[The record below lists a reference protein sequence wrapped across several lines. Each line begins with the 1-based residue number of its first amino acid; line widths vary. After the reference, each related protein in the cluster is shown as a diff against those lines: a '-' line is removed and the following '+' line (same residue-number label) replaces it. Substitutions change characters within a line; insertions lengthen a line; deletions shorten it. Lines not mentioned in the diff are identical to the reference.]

1 MKMKQ
6 KLTREDEKNTKIKI
20 LTWFQ
25 FNLRLNKYYCYYR
38 SSVLLRLKIV
48 AHLITQSMNDI
59 FIFFTCILTI
69 CSYIIYLLSVTRNN
83 FTVLIAFVFYYQKKY
98 ISVINVKKNL
108 GIDFRIILDDMK
120 FYIFFGN
127 INCIGCCK
135 NLKAILQY

>member
-83 FTVLIAFVFYYQKKY
+83 FTVLIAFVFLLSKKIY
-98 ISVINVKKNL
+98 FINVKKNL
-108 GIDFRIILDDMK
+108 GIDFRIILDNMK
-120 FYIFFGN
+120 FYIFFSN
-127 INCIGCCK
+127 INYIGCCK

>member
-83 FTVLIAFVFYYQKKY
+83 FTVLIAFVFLLSKKIY
-98 ISVINVKKNL
+98 FINVKKNL

-120 FYIFFGN
+120 FYIFFSN
-127 INCIGCCK
+127 INYIGCCK

>member
-1 MKMKQ
+1 MKMRQ

-83 FTVLIAFVFYYQKKY
+83 FTVLIAFVFLLSKKIY
-98 ISVINVKKNL
+98 FINVKKNL

-120 FYIFFGN
+120 FYIFFSN

-135 NLKAILQY
+135 NLKASLQH

>member
-48 AHLITQSMNDI
+48 AHLITQSMNI
-59 FIFFTCILTI
+59 HIHILHMYFNYLQLYNI
-69 CSYIIYLLSVTRNN
+69 SVISYPNN

-127 INCIGCCK
+127 INCIDCCK

>member
-83 FTVLIAFVFYYQKKY
+83 FTVLIAFVFLLSKKIY
-98 ISVINVKKNL
+98 FINVKKNL

-120 FYIFFGN
+120 FYIFFSN

-135 NLKAILQY
+135 NLKASLQH